1 MHQHRRR
8 TSPATTF
15 LVGALLVGAVVAAVP
30 AVPGWPSAEPVVE
43 ADAPPPRTAV
53 VPTPT
58 ARPSISA
65 DGRWLAVEALVA
77 ADGTR
82 LDPTVP
88 TPGARRTVLRV
99 DRLSGEA
106 VDLVVPPAGIRS
118 GDTVH
123 PVISDDGCT
132 VVAQS
137 QLALDLFRDDDRDER
152 WDVYRTV
159 LPECGGT
166 LGDWELVS
174 TDDRGVARDDVV
186 VADPPTVSGSGSV
199 VAFTV
204 PLPGDATVVDGVST
218 IHVVDLTVPVGQPGR
233 IQEVAGMPVEAPAT
247 AYRYEGARTPVLSG
261 DGRFLAFRAD
271 VTASDALPGWAE
283 GQVAGGPATA
293 QVYVW
298 DRADTDRFTAVK
310 LVSGVDGAPSAAGAA
325 EPAISDDGRIVVF
338 TSTDQRFVAAV
349 HPSCASGCP
358 RQVYRY
364 DRDADGNGRYDE
376 PGTTEMLLVSA
387 LRDLDDER
395 TPPRA
400 GDRSSWAPA
409 VNVDGSQVAFVTDAT
424 DLVTPPAAGGGEA
437 LDGDI
442 VVVDVGIGRP
452 ERVATTPAGTTPAAV
467 HAAPV
472 LSATGRVVAFDTA
485 VAGQIAGDPALAGRH
500 VVSVV
505 RAPSLSLAAVDFGS
519 VIPDWTSEELYVSV
533 LNDGP
538 GAFAPTTVTSS
549 STRFRITDGGTC
561 RDGVVVPAGGTC
573 TVYLVFEPGG
583 AGTARGTISVL
594 ESGVDAIA
602 VSTEVRGEGGGPELQ
617 VQPKGL
623 DLDATVVGGTPR
635 RAAFDVQNVS
645 FNPTRI
651 TDIRVDGVNAGDFR
665 VTGQSC
671 TGRPFNPGAYCYVEV
686 EFAPTAAGRRT
697 ASVVVRST
705 TGAYTAVIVSG
716 TGRYEPVIETDGLQ
730 VTPGGRLGVG
740 GSGFPADT
748 DVTLEFAPGGRPF
761 ATVRTSAEG
770 TLLAEVIVP
779 VDERTGRRQLV
790 ASAPAAVA
798 TVEVEVEA
806 VRATFQPGMP
816 GGAFR
821 P

>member
-1 MHQHRRR
+1 MPLHRRR
-8 TSPATTF
+8 SSTASA
-15 LVGALLVGAVVAAVP
+15 LVVGALLASAAVVAIPTWQTTDSVA
-30 AVPGWPSAEPVVE
+30 E

-53 VPTPT
+53 VPTPA

-65 DGRWLAVEALVA
+65 DGRWLAVEGLVA
-77 ADGTR
+77 ADGTI
-82 LDPTVP
+82 LDPAQVP
-88 TPGARRTVLRV
+88 PGAVARRTVLRI
-99 DRLSGEA
+99 DRLSGAA
-106 VDLVVPPAGIRS
+106 VDLVVPPAGIRT
-118 GDTVH
+118 GDTVR
-123 PVISDDGCT
+123 PVISADGCA
-132 VVAQS
+132 VVAHS
-137 QLALDLFRDDDRDER
+137 QLALDLFRDDDRGDR

-159 LPECGGT
+159 LPECGGAI
-166 LGDWELVS
+166 GEWELVS
-174 TDDRGVARDDVV
+174 ADSTGVARDDVV
-186 VADPPTVSGSGSV
+186 VADAPTVSASGSV

-204 PLPGDATVVDGVST
+204 PLLGDESVVAGVST
-218 IHVVDLTVPVGQPGR
+218 IQVVDLTVPVGEPGR
-233 IQEVAGMPVEAPAT
+233 VSEVAGMPVEAPAT
-247 AYRYEGARTPVLSG
+247 TFRYEGARTPVLSG
-261 DGRFLAFRAD
+261 DGRHLAFRAD

-298 DRADTDRFTAVK
+298 DRSNTDRFTAVQ
-310 LVSGVDGAPSAAGAA
+310 LVSGVDGAPSATGAA
-325 EPAISDDGRIVVF
+325 EPAISDDGRVVVF
-338 TSTDQRFVAAV
+338 TSTEQRFVAAV
-349 HPSCASGCP
+349 YPSCANGCP

-364 DRDADGNGRYDE
+364 DRDADGNGRFDE
-376 PGTTEMLLVSA
+376 PGTTEISLVSA
-387 LRDLDDER
+387 LRDLDDDR

-409 VNVDGSQVAFVTDAT
+409 INVDGSQVAFVTDAT
-424 DLVTPPAAGGGEA
+424 DLVAPPAAGGGDA
-437 LDGDI
+437 TDGDI
-442 VVVDVGIGRP
+442 VAVDVGIGRP
-452 ERVATTPAGTTPAAV
+452 ERVASTPTGAAPAAV
-467 HAAPV
+467 HSAPT

-485 VAGQIAGDPALAGRH
+485 VAGQIAGDPALTGRH
-500 VVSVV
+500 VASVV
-505 RAPSLSLAAVDFGS
+505 RTPALSLAAVDFGS
-519 VIPDWTSEELYVSV
+519 VIPGWTSEELYVSV

-538 GAFAPTTVTSS
+538 GAFAPAQVTSS
-549 STRFRITDGGTC
+549 SPRFAVTEGGTC
-561 RDGVVVPAGGTC
+561 RQGVVVPAGGTC
-573 TVYLVFEPGG
+573 TVYLVFQPDGSG
-583 AGTARGTISVL
+583 VARGTITVL
-594 ESGVDAIA
+594 ESGVDAVA
-602 VSTEVRGEGGGPELQ
+602 VTTEARGEGGGPELA

-623 DLDATVVGGTPR
+623 DLDATVVGGPTR

-651 TDIRVDGVNAGDFR
+651 TEIRVAGVNARDFQ

-697 ASVVVRST
+697 ASIVVRSA

-716 TGRYEPVIETDGLQ
+716 SGRYEPVIETDGLL
-730 VTPGGRLGVG
+730 VSPGGRLGVG

-761 ATVRTSAEG
+761 ATLRTSAEG

-790 ASAPAAVA
+790 ATAPSATA

-806 VRATFQPGMP
+806 VRSTFQPGMP